1 MNSTL
6 IYIGIAF
13 IVFDCGFIVG
23 WIVRSALAW
32 RADRQGRQA
41 TD

>member
-1 MNSTL
+1 MYSTL
-6 IYIGIAF
+6 LYIVMAF
-13 IVFDCGFIVG
+13 VVFDCGFIVG